1 MTAAFARFGRL
12 AVAVIWSLAVL
23 IMAGATL
30 QTSLRTLT
38 AEVDATGQTLHR
50 LISQRAAQNAAHM
63 TSLIALASASE
74 PSPLPAFQQV
84 ATSIAQFYPHI
95 SAVVL
100 VDIATGA
107 PLAKVPDTADTAAVA
122 PFVASIAEQRQGE
135 LRSYV
140 DPLGSGHYWL
150 AKRTPRG
157 DAGLLVEINPRLLL
171 DVADRPAWA
180 SLELALYGQPIL
192 QHVADGATA
201 PGWMPLLSFTKAVEA
216 DGQPL
221 VLTVERRPALAELLP
236 PLPLLAFAAAAL
248 AALMALHFVLAQI
261 ARTRAA
267 QALAG
272 EAEERALLREREL
285 RLAHASRV
293 NSLGELA
300 SGIVHEL
307 TQPLTALLSQSQAAL
322 RLAGKAAENPG
333 QMTRAL
339 ESNVR
344 EARRAGIILERM
356 RAYASNRPPALAPVD
371 ANAVVRDV
379 AELLRADLDTRGVRL
394 TLDLRSEPVLVR
406 ADHVALQQVLH
417 NLIKNATEALG
428 EGRPTAPGIALTT
441 TMDATTGTIAVS
453 DSGPGLDEATMARL
467 FEPFFSTKP
476 NGMGLGLS
484 ICRTLMEHMDGTL
497 TMHNRPEGGACFAIT
512 LPRAVTT

>member
-1 MTAAFARFGRL
+1 MTAAFTRFGRPAVVAIWLL
-12 AVAVIWSLAVL
+12 ALLA
-23 IMAGATL
+23 MAGVTL

-38 AEVDATGQTLHR
+38 AEVETTGETLHR

-74 PSPLPAFQQV
+74 PSPLIAFRQV

-100 VDIATGA
+100 ADIATGM
-107 PLAKVPDTADTAAVA
+107 PLAKVPDTADAAAVA
-122 PFVASIAEQRQGE
+122 PFVASVAQQRQGE

-140 DPLGSGHYWL
+140 EPSGPDRYWL

-157 DAGLLVEINPRLLL
+157 DMGLLVEIDPRLLL
-171 DVADRPAWA
+171 EVADRPAWA
-180 SLELALYGQPIL
+180 SLTLSLSGQPIL
-192 QHVADGATA
+192 QHVADATSA
-201 PGWMPLLSFTKAVEA
+201 PDWLPLLSFSKTVEA

-221 VLTVERRPALAELLP
+221 ILRVERRPALAELLP
-236 PLPLLAFAAAAL
+236 PLPLLVFAAATL
-248 AALMALHFVLAQI
+248 AALLALHFVLAQI
-261 ARTRAA
+261 ASTRAA

-272 EAEERALLREREL
+272 EAEERALLREREV

-322 RLAGKAAENPG
+322 RLADKAENTS

-339 ESNVR
+339 EANVR
-344 EARRAGIILERM
+344 EARRAGTILERM
-356 RAYASNRPPALAPVD
+356 RAYASNKPPALTPVD
-371 ANAVVRDV
+371 ANAVVRDI
-379 AELLRADLDTRGVRL
+379 AELLRADLDKRGIRL
-394 TLDLRSEPVLVR
+394 NLELR
-406 ADHVALQQVLH
+406 ADPVVIQADHIALQQVLH
-417 NLIKNATEALG
+417 NLIKNAAEAIAGSEHAGPIITLKTE
-428 EGRPTAPGIALTT
+428 
-441 TMDATTGTIAVS
+441 MDTTTGTVTVN
-453 DSGPGLDEATMARL
+453 DNGPGLDEATMAKL

-476 NGMGLGLS
+476 DGMGLGLS
-484 ICRTLMEHMDGTL
+484 ICRTLMEHMDGTV
-497 TMHNRPEGGACFAIT
+497 TMHNRPEGGASFAVT
-512 LPRAVTT
+512 LPSAVTP